1 MRTLPSLSNNLIN
14 FGDQF
19 ESIFLFLL
27 KIFYRG
33 NNKNSNDKEPFLMKN
48 TIKEFDQKKKK
59 NLVEKKIFYVN
70 FLS

>member
-19 ESIFLFLL
+19 ESIFLL

-59 NLVEKKIFYVN
+59 KNLVEKN
-70 FLS
+70 FFM

>member
-1 MRTLPSLSNNLIN
+1 MINLS
-14 FGDQF
+14 QF
-19 ESIFLFLL
+19 FLFLL

-59 NLVEKKIFYVN
+59 KNLVEKKNFYVN